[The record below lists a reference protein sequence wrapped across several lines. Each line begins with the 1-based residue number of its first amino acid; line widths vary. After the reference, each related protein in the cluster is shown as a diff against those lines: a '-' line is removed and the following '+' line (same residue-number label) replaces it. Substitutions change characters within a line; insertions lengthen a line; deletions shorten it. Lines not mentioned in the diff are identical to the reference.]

1 MWFAPAGCDHGV
13 EQWDEDCHFKFDQEE
28 GFSAKSRALPE
39 ESDHKGHQE
48 GGIQANSTIELV
60 LRGTSAASGPA
71 GDLGSRPPLVCC
83 FCR

>member
-1 MWFAPAGCDHGV
+1 LLPPDATTAL
-13 EQWDEDCHFKFDQEE
+13 EQWDEDCHSKFDQEE

-60 LRGTSAASGPA
+60 LRGTSAASGLA
-71 GDLGSRPPLVCC
+71 SDLGSRPTWI
-83 FCR
+83 